1 MYRIS
6 QKSENCNDKKI
17 KKGVFFLKSYEKAI
31 RDEKYKKM
39 NFYLFLLIIIDYLL
53 TYIGVNNLE
62 VVYEAN
68 PLMVWFFELP
78 FFQGFLI
85 RVIYAGFI
93 IILSYFL
100 YKNEYENYDVFMKFA
115 LGVNIFVLMI
125 HFRWVLK
132 YFLEFIS

>member
-1 MYRIS
+1 M
-6 QKSENCNDKKI
+6 KSC
-17 KKGVFFLKSYEKAI
+17 EKAI
-31 RDEKYKKM
+31 INEKYKKM
-39 NFYLFLLIIIDYLL
+39 NLYLFLLIIIDYLL
-53 TYIGVNNLE
+53 TYIGIHNLG

-68 PLMVWFFELP
+68 PFMAWLFELP
-78 FFQGFLI
+78 FSQGLLI
-85 RVIYAGFI
+85 RVLHAIFI
-93 IILSYFL
+93 ITLSYFL